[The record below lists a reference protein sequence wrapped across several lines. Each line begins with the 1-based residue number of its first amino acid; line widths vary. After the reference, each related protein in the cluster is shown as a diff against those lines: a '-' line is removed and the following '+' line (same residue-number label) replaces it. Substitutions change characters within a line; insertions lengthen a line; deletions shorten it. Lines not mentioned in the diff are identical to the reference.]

1 MNTDAHLGWA
11 HCGRCWIR
19 TRDLCS
25 QQSGVLTHERVGILT
40 LTYCSPTLCITVPDS
55 QNALAVFLQVY
66 KFLYIRVVLFS
77 IFCAFWHACNFARFF
92 LKSQNNL
99 GYGPNNTL
107 GSPLKRHIQNL
118 KISRSA
124 QIYAYCT
131 LKYNNKFKPTGQILL
146 IFNFADPNRCL
157 CKNRYLAMHLSI
169 DFLIDFK
176 TIYL

>member
-1 MNTDAHLGWA
+1 MHWQF
-11 HCGRCWIR
+11 
-19 TRDLCS
+19 S
-25 QQSGVLTHERVGILT
+25 S
-40 LTYCSPTLCITVPDS
+40 
-55 QNALAVFLQVY
+55 VY

-77 IFCAFWHACNFARFF
+77 IFCAFWHARNFARFF

-131 LKYNNKFKPTGQILL
+131 FKYNNKFKPTAQILL
-146 IFNFADPNRCL
+146 IFNFADPNRCF
-157 CKNRYLAMHLSI
+157 CKNRYLATFSCVFQMIKSEDLRKLPKHIHIVESSEGRIWIFSTLDLTHLR
-169 DFLIDFK
+169 LWL
-176 TIYL
+176 TV